1 MCPSTLQRSPID
13 LEWLASRFDDLS
25 KQFPNLSL
33 IVAMVPND
41 LEEVEH
47 FVDACEG
54 IVSDPIPVINGRY
67 APQSAD
73 EGGTWEIAVNGVE
86 HIELSLPI
94 FSFPQWYF
102 WRSNSGPWNE
112 GIWAM
117 WLFRDFGRDPSI
129 ENTLQN
135 YSNNLSCLEA
145 YSVLLAMASRYVKD
159 NTTILGIPD
168 WMKRGVDVAPIG
180 LDSAIDHYET
190 FNACSAWLFYLS
202 KTHAVRKVYS
212 YPKDKK
218 LKPTELY
225 KIDDIGLA
233 SVSVLKKIRNKLSEK
248 QPVAPVDVP
257 PQTDVLKNG
266 LDRET
271 CSFRWGV
278 DLFVNLSDP
287 VMDAMGLIEK
297 NHKLGRVTTK
307 RMLLKVSS
315 QDSIGK
321 LFRSGDAE
329 RLGEML
335 VQIGKSVNLP
345 PLNCP

>member
-1 MCPSTLQRSPID
+1 MSRSTLQRSPID
-13 LEWLASRFDDLS
+13 VEWLASRFDDLS

-47 FVDACEG
+47 FVDECEG
-54 IVSDPIPVINGRY
+54 SVRDPIPVINGRY
-67 APQSAD
+67 SPQSA
-73 EGGTWEIAVNGVE
+73 GGGCTWEMKVDGVE
-86 HIELSLPI
+86 HIELSLPM
-94 FSFPQWYF
+94 FSFPEWYF
-102 WRSNSGPWNE
+102 WGSDSGPWNE

-168 WMKRGVDVAPIG
+168 WMKRGVGISPIG

-233 SVSVLKKIRNKLSEK
+233 SVSVLKKILNKLREK
-248 QPVAPVDVP
+248 QTVAPVNVP

-271 CSFRWGV
+271 RSFRWGV
-278 DLFVNLSDP
+278 DLFVNLSDE
-287 VMDAMGLIEK
+287 VMDAMKLIEDD
-297 NHKLGRVTTK
+297 HKRGRVTTK
-307 RMLLKVSS
+307 ARLLKGTS
-315 QDSIGK
+315 QESIGK
-321 LFRSGDAE
+321 LFRSGDAKC
-329 RLGEML
+329 LGEML
-335 VQIGKSVNLP
+335 VHVGSSVTLP
-345 PLNCP
+345 DLNCP